1 MHSKTVY
8 DLTEGEQEV
17 YDEALDYFSQNRTY
31 QTQQKGH
38 LEHHYSNNMAA
49 FQLTVTGVRNAIIED
64 IPSDTMKREK

>member
-1 MHSKTVY
+1 MQSKTVY
-8 DLTEGEQEV
+8 DITEDEQEV
-17 YDEALDYFSQNRTY
+17 YDEAWITSHRTAH
-31 QTQQKGH
+31 TRQQKSH

>member
-1 MHSKTVY
+1 MTSLKLNKTSMMKPWI
-8 DLTEGEQEV
+8 T
-17 YDEALDYFSQNRTY
+17 SHRTAH
-31 QTQQKGH
+31 TRQQKSH